1 MRINSI
7 YNSGCEE
14 TFEIDKYGIQNNKKI
29 KKINF
34 IHEEHAKH
42 IYKHCLWIMVFIAYW
57 LYI

>member
-29 KKINF
+29 KKTNF
-34 IHEEHAKH
+34 IHEEHA
-42 IYKHCLWIMVFIAYW
+42 IYI
-57 LYI
+57 YIYI